1 MKAGESSATTGG
13 NTYRVRVSMAHTL
26 PPTLTV
32 MTGLIAVEIPAGEAG
47 IAALWDR
54 MPAALAGEECL
65 ALVPIEAPPAVRACF
80 HLDAPV
86 DDLEGIACLV
96 ATSGSTGNPRAVRCQ
111 PSALLAHPDATV
123 HQWVLA
129 LPPSAMGGLKVII
142 RGITSGL
149 RPIGIDGALTAAL
162 PRIARAEHSAPLAI
176 SLVPTQLAQ
185 CLRDPAATSAL
196 AAFDH
201 VLIGG
206 AHLPEVIATRARDA
220 SIPIAVS
227 YGATETCGGCVID
240 GTPLAEVTVTIEA
253 DGRIRLRGPMVTRG
267 YRGDPL
273 ATQAVFDGE
282 SFLTNDIGTFDEQG
296 RLQVIGRS
304 DDIVTITGVNVST
317 NAVAERL
324 LAHPNVTQAAV
335 VVVQRSTHT
344 PELAAFLV
352 GSPTG
357 LENWVRD
364 ALGVAAVPRTVRWVD
379 ALPELA
385 TGKVDRLRL
394 VREWHGDTG

>member
-1 MKAGESSATTGG
+1 
-13 NTYRVRVSMAHTL
+13 
-26 PPTLTV
+26 

-47 IAALWDR
+47 ITALWDR
-54 MPAALAGEECL
+54 MPAALAGEQCL
-65 ALVPIEAPPAVRACF
+65 ALVPTDAPPAVRACF

-86 DDLEGIACLV
+86 DDLDGIALLV
-96 ATSGSTGNPRAVRCQ
+96 ATSGSTGTPRAVRCQ
-111 PSALLAHPDATV
+111 PSALLANPETTV
-123 HQWVLA
+123 HQWILG
-129 LPPSAMGGLKVII
+129 LPASSMGGLKVII
-142 RGITSGL
+142 RGVASGL
-149 RPIGIDGALTAAL
+149 RPIGFDGALTTAL
-162 PRIARAEHSAPLAI
+162 PRIADAQHPAPLAI

-185 CLRDPAATSAL
+185 CLRDLAATKAL
-196 AAFDH
+196 ATFGH

-206 AHLPEVIATRARDA
+206 AYLPEVIATRARDA
-220 SIPIAVS
+220 GIPIATS

-240 GTPLAEVTVTIEA
+240 GRPLADVAVTIEA

-273 ATQAVFDGE
+273 ATQAAFDGD

-324 LAHPNVTQAAV
+324 LAHPDVTHAAV
-335 VVVQRSTHT
+335 IVVQRSTHT

-352 GSPTG
+352 GSPTD
-357 LENWVRD
+357 LDTWVRD
-364 ALGVAAVPRTVRWVD
+364 ALGAAAVPRTTRWVD
-379 ALPELA
+379 ELPELP
-385 TGKVDRLRL
+385 TGKVDRMRL
-394 VREWHGDTG
+394 AREWHGNTE